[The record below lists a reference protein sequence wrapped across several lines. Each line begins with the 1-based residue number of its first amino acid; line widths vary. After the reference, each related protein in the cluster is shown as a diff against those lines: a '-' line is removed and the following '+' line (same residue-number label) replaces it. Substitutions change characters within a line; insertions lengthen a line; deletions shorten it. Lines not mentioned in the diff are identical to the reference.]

1 MSFFYFTNDIY
12 CLITALILWYAIFVI
27 MKKEFTK
34 GQGAVENIHNRFFKN
49 RYETSIY
56 QDDYEDDIAKT
67 QILEVFPKT
76 IVNKVKGNSLPFLYS
91 VNPYQGCEHGCAYC
105 YARPTHQYWGFSAGV
120 DFERIILV
128 KKNTLELLEQFF
140 LKRGY
145 KASTIQLSGNTD
157 CYQPLERK
165 LEITRKI
172 LQLCLDY
179 RHPVSIITKNA
190 LILRDL
196 DILKQL
202 AAKNL
207 VNVSLSIPT
216 INEDLRRVL
225 EPRTSSVK
233 TKLKALQTLAENNIP
248 THVMVAPIIP
258 GLNSMEIL
266 PILKIISENGAN
278 SFGYTLVGLNDEVEP
293 VFKDWLETH
302 YPDRKEKVLN
312 QIASLHKGNLAEK
325 NIAKRNTG
333 NGSFADMIHKT
344 FDIGRK
350 KFFSQ
355 SKFPALST
363 DLFDGT
369 KGEQLRLF

>member
-1 MSFFYFTNDIY
+1 
-12 CLITALILWYAIFVI
+12 
-27 MKKEFTK
+27 MKKEITK
-34 GQGAVENIHNRFFKN
+34 GQGAVENIANKFFKQ

-56 QDDYEDDIAKT
+56 QDDYEEELAKT

-128 KKNTLELLEQFF
+128 KKNAPELLEQFF

-179 RHPVSIITKNA
+179 RHPVSIITKNS

-196 DILKQL
+196 DLLKSL

-233 TKLKALQTLAENNIP
+233 TKLKALQTLSENNIP

-266 PILKIISENGAN
+266 PILKTISENGAH

-293 VFKDWLETH
+293 VFKDWLEVH
-302 YPDRKEKVLN
+302 YPDRKEKILN

-325 NIAKRNTG
+325 NIAKRNAG
-333 NGSFADMIHKT
+333 NGNFADMIHKT
-344 FDIGRK
+344 FEIGRK
-350 KFFSQ
+350 KFFSH

>member
-1 MSFFYFTNDIY
+1 
-12 CLITALILWYAIFVI
+12 
-27 MKKEFTK
+27 MKKEFIK

-128 KKNTLELLEQFF
+128 KKNAPELLEQFF

-233 TKLKALQTLAENNIP
+233 TKLKALQTLSENNIP

-266 PILKIISENGAN
+266 PILKTISENGAH

-325 NIAKRNTG
+325 NIAKRNAG
-333 NGSFADMIHKT
+333 NGNFADMIHKT

-355 SKFPALST
+355 SKFRALAT

-369 KGEQLRLF
+369 KGEQLSLF

>member
-1 MSFFYFTNDIY
+1 
-12 CLITALILWYAIFVI
+12 
-27 MKKEFTK
+27 MKKELIK

-56 QDDYEDDIAKT
+56 QDDYEEDIAKT

-120 DFERIILV
+120 DFERVILV
-128 KKNTLELLEQFF
+128 KKNAPELLEQFF

-157 CYQPLERK
+157 CYQPIERK

-179 RHPVSIITKNA
+179 HHPVSIITKNA

-225 EPRTSSVK
+225 EPRTSSIK
-233 TKLKALQTLAENNIP
+233 TKLKALQTLSQNNIP

-266 PILKIISENGAN
+266 PILKTIEENGAN
-278 SFGYTLVGLNDEVEP
+278 SFGYTLIGLNDEVEP
-293 VFKDWLETH
+293 VFKDWLETY

-333 NGSFADMIHKT
+333 NGNFADMIHKT
-344 FDIGRK
+344 FEIGRK

-369 KGEQLRLF
+369 KGEQLCLF

>member
-1 MSFFYFTNDIY
+1 MQNDKI
-12 CLITALILWYAIFVI
+12 
-27 MKKEFTK
+27 K
-34 GQGAVENIHNRFFKN
+34 GQGAVANIHNRFFKN

-56 QDDYEDDIAKT
+56 QDDYEETIAKT
-67 QILEVFPKT
+67 QVLEVFPKT

-91 VNPYQGCEHGCAYC
+91 LNPYQGCEHGCAYC
-105 YARPTHQYWGFSAGV
+105 YARPTHQYWGLSAGV

-128 KKNTLELLEQFF
+128 KKNAPQLLEQFF
-140 LKRGY
+140 SKRGY
-145 KASTIQLSGNTD
+145 KASPIQLSGNTD

-190 LILRDL
+190 LVLRDL
-196 DILKQL
+196 DLLKPL
-202 AAKNL
+202 AEKNL

-216 INEDLRRVL
+216 INEELRRVL

-233 TKLKALQTLAENNIP
+233 TKLNAVKTLSENHIP

-266 PILKIISENGAN
+266 PILKTISEQGAH
-278 SFGYTLVGLNDEVEP
+278 SFGYTLVGLNDEVAP

-302 YPDRKEKVLN
+302 FPDRKDKVLN
-312 QIASLHKGNLAEK
+312 QIASLHNGNLAQK
-325 NIAKRNTG
+325 SIAKRNAG
-333 NGSFADMIHKT
+333 NGNFADMIHKT
-344 FDIGRK
+344 FNIGRK
-350 KFFSQ
+350 KYFANAA
-355 SKFPALST
+355 FPKLTT